1 MREIGQVRQ
10 DSARGLRRWFQD
22 DYFDLYVWQDARG
35 EPIAFQLCYARDRAE
50 GAISW
55 SAVEGYA
62 HARVD
67 SGRSIGLGPPMSPM
81 LRPDGFPP
89 YFRIYNRFVAA
100 AADLAPE
107 VRGFVL
113 GRLHEYR
120 HELFGRRRVPR
131 RSRKARPI
139 AAGA

>member
-10 DSARGLRRWFQD
+10 DGTGGRRRWFQD
-22 DYFDLYVWQDARG
+22 DYFDLYLWQDARG

-55 SAVEGYA
+55 SAAEGYV

-67 SGRSIGLGPPMSPM
+67 AGRSVGLGPPMSPM

-89 YFRIYNRFVAA
+89 YFRIYSRFVAA
-100 AADLAPE
+100 APDLEPE
-107 VRGFVL
+107 LRTFL
-113 GRLHEYR
+113 SDRLHEYR
-120 HELFGRRRVPR
+120 QELFGRRRAPR
-131 RSRKARPI
+131 RPRARR
-139 AAGA
+139 A